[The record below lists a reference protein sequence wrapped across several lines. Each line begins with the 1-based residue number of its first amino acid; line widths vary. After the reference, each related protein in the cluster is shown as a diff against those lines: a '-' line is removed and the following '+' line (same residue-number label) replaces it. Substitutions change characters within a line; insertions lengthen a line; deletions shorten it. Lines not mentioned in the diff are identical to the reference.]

1 MKKKIIIS
9 IFVTLMI
16 TLFSVLGTTY
26 AYLMISATSSNI
38 EGNVAN
44 FDVSLSLNT
53 IYRANRLVPLSN
65 DLIDEAI
72 TKDSDKCIDRNGYE
86 VCFLFSLSLT
96 NGGDAVTLNGYIE
109 TVSSTYTTDNL
120 KYQIFDSNYTAV
132 TDVMTLSNTSGT
144 RVYFNKNANRLDLN
158 LGASDTIYYLAV
170 WLTETGD
177 SQSSDYS
184 KSFSGKVGFE
194 SIDGDTLEASFDT

>member
-65 DLIDEAI
+65 DLIDKAI

-96 NGGDAVTLNGYIE
+96 NGGDVVTLNGYIE

-144 RVYFNKNANRLDLN
+144 RVYFNKNANRLYLN